1 MADLATAS
9 QERALALRAEALEIC
24 DRFAWTPQCIG
35 TGECEVGPREIY
47 EELRCLQ
54 KVAAVHVSQALI
66 DCCLRHQQWLP
77 LFEDVEARIWLF
89 LGERERAEQRWRELL
104 NHSELILRQMAQK
117 ALDDL
122 GKNVKSGLTLVTEVA
137 QAFDRGQ
144 NEQICEMLTR
154 SLLDDVS
161 TKYLDDALEF
171 MALRRSLADN
181 CPWDRG
187 LLTQE
192 FILDLFEDQIIKWEK
207 NLDV

>member
-1 MADLATAS
+1 MWRRESGCSLVNGSGRNSAGES
-9 QERALALRAEALEIC
+9 AE
-24 DRFAWTPQCIG
+24 
-35 TGECEVGPREIY
+35 
-47 EELRCLQ
+47 
-54 KVAAVHVSQALI
+54 
-66 DCCLRHQQWLP
+66 P
-77 LFEDVEARIWLF
+77 L
-89 LGERERAEQRWRELL
+89 
-104 NHSELILRQMAQK
+104 ELILRQMAQK

-122 GKNVKSGLTLVTEVA
+122 GNVKSGLTLVTEVA

-207 NLDV
+207 ILTFPLWNTMF